1 MLSIVIPVKN
11 GGADLARCLSA
22 IGRQEI
28 DDELEIIVVDSG
40 SSDESVEI
48 ARSHGATVLEIPSE
62 SFTHG
67 GSRNLG
73 AARSTGDLLV
83 FISQDAYP
91 VDTDWLARLS
101 EPLRI
106 DEAVAG
112 AYGRQLPHTD
122 ATPPETYFLDFL
134 YGPTARRQHA
144 VSTAQLSMDAT
155 LFSNV
160 NACIRR
166 SLWQKFPFSDDIIM
180 SEDQEWSRSVLL
192 DGHDLVYVPEA
203 AVRHSHN
210 YSLIAA
216 LRRFFDS
223 GVSSERAYMAE
234 NSESG
239 AVLRKR
245 AVSYALGELRWL
257 WSTGQK
263 AWIPYTAIYESAK
276 MLGLILGINH
286 RRLPLAVKR
295 NLSAL
300 PDSWDSA
307 QP

>member
-11 GGADLARCLSA
+11 GGADLARCLGA

-28 DDELEIIVVDSG
+28 DEDVEVIVVDSG
-40 SSDESVEI
+40 STDDSVAV
-48 ARSHGATVLEIPSE
+48 ARSHGAAVLEIPSE

-73 AARSTGDLLV
+73 AGQAAGDLLV

-91 VDTDWLARLS
+91 IDTDWLARLS
-101 EPLRI
+101 EPLRA
-106 DEAVAG
+106 DESVAG
-112 AYGRQLPHTD
+112 AYGRQLPHEG

-144 VSTAQLSMDAT
+144 VSADQLSMDAT

-166 SLWQKFPFSDDIIM
+166 SLWEKFPFSDDIIM

-192 DGHDLVYVPEA
+192 DGHDLVYVSEA

-210 YSLIAA
+210 YTVMAA

-223 GVSSERAYMAE
+223 GVSAERAYMAE

-239 AVLRKR
+239 SVLRKR
-245 AVSYALGELRWL
+245 ALNYGLGELRWL
-257 WSTGQK
+257 WISDQRG
-263 AWIPYTAIYESAK
+263 WIPYTVIYESAK
-276 MLGLILGINH
+276 MVGLILGINH
-286 RRLPLAVKR
+286 RRLPLALKR
-295 NLSAL
+295 RLSAL
-300 PDSWDSA
+300 PATWGSA
-307 QP
+307 

>member
-1 MLSIVIPVKN
+1 MLSIVIPVRN
-11 GGADLARCLSA
+11 GGADLERCLDA
-22 IGRQEI
+22 IDRQEI
-28 DDELEIIVVDSG
+28 SDEVEVIVVDSG
-40 SSDESVEI
+40 STDDSVAV
-48 ARSHGATVLEIPSE
+48 ARSHGATLLEIPFE

-73 AARSTGDLLV
+73 ARRAAGELLV

-91 VDTDWLARLS
+91 VGTDWLARLS
-101 EPLRI
+101 APLLA
-106 DEAVAG
+106 DEKVAG
-112 AYGRQLPHTD
+112 AYGRQLPHEG

-144 VSTAQLSMDAT
+144 VSTDRLSMDAT

-192 DGHDLVYVPEA
+192 DGHDLVYVPAA

-210 YSLIAA
+210 YTLLAA

-239 AVLRKR
+239 SVLRRR
-245 AVSYALGELRWL
+245 ALKYGSGELRWL
-257 WSTGQK
+257 WSSGQRG
-263 AWIPYTAIYESAK
+263 WIPYAAIYESAK
-276 MLGLILGINH
+276 MAGLILGINH
-286 RRLPLAVKR
+286 RRLPLTLKR
-295 NLSAL
+295 RLSAL
-300 PDSWDSA
+300 PGSWDSA
-307 QP
+307 

>member
-1 MLSIVIPVKN
+1 MLSIIIPVKN
-11 GGADLARCLSA
+11 GGDDLERCLSA
-22 IGRQEI
+22 IDRQEI
-28 DDELEIIVVDSG
+28 DDTVEVIVVDSG
-40 SSDESVEI
+40 SSDDSVTV
-48 ARSHGATVLEIPSE
+48 ARSHGATVLEIPPE

-73 AARSTGDLLV
+73 AGRAAGDLFV

-91 VDTDWLARLS
+91 VDTDWLALLS
-101 EPLRI
+101 EPLRA
-106 DEAVAG
+106 DEIVAG
-112 AYGRQLPHTD
+112 AYGRQLPHED

-134 YGPTARRQHA
+134 YGPTGRRQRA
-144 VSTAQLSMDAT
+144 ATTDQLSMDAT

-210 YSLIAA
+210 YTLKAA
-216 LRRFFDS
+216 FRRFFDS
-223 GVSSERAYMAE
+223 GVSSERAYMAD

-239 AVLRKR
+239 SVLRKR
-245 AVSYALGELRWL
+245 ALHYGLGELRWL
-257 WSTGQK
+257 WSSGQRE
-263 AWIPYTAIYESAK
+263 WIPYTMIYESAK
-276 MLGLILGINH
+276 MAGLILGINH
-286 RRLPLAVKR
+286 RRLPLALKR
-295 NLSAL
+295 RFSAL
-300 PDSWDSA
+300 PASWNSA
-307 QP
+307 

>member
-11 GGADLARCLSA
+11 GGADLERCLSA

-28 DDELEIIVVDSG
+28 GEEVEVIVVDSG
-40 SSDESVEI
+40 SSDGSVAV
-48 ARSHGATVLEIPSE
+48 ARSHGATIMEIPPE

-67 GSRNLG
+67 GSRNRG
-73 AARSTGDLLV
+73 AAQAAGDLLV

-91 VDTDWLARLS
+91 VGTDWLSLLS
-101 EPLRI
+101 EPLRG

-112 AYGRQLPHTD
+112 TYGRQLPHEG

-144 VSTAQLSMDAT
+144 ASTDQLSMDAT

-192 DGHDLVYVPEA
+192 DGHDLVYVPDA

-210 YSLIAA
+210 YTVMAA

-223 GVSSERAYMAE
+223 GVSSERAYMAD

-239 AVLRKR
+239 SVLRRR
-245 AVSYALGELRWL
+245 ALSYGLGELRWL
-257 WSTGQK
+257 WSSGQRG
-263 AWIPYTAIYESAK
+263 WIPYAAVYESAK
-276 MLGLILGINH
+276 MGGLILGINH
-286 RRLPLAVKR
+286 RRLPLALKR
-295 NLSAL
+295 RLSAL
-300 PDSWDSA
+300 PASWDSV
-307 QP
+307 

>member
-1 MLSIVIPVKN
+1 LLSIIIPVKN
-11 GGADLARCLSA
+11 AGADLERCLSA
-22 IGRQEI
+22 IDRQEI
-28 DDELEIIVVDSG
+28 DEAVEVIVVDSG
-40 SSDESVEI
+40 SSDDSIAV
-48 ARSHGATVLEIPSE
+48 ARSHGATVLEIPPA

-73 AARSTGDLLV
+73 AVQAAGDLLV
-83 FISQDAYP
+83 FVSQDAYP
-91 VDTDWLARLS
+91 VGGNWLALLS
-101 EPLRI
+101 EPLRA

-112 AYGRQLPHTD
+112 AYGRQLPHED

-144 VSTAQLSMDAT
+144 VSTSQLSMDAT

-203 AVRHSHN
+203 SVRHSHN
-210 YSLIAA
+210 YTLMAA

-223 GVSSERAYMAE
+223 GVSSERAYMAA

-239 AVLRKR
+239 SVLRSR
-245 AVSYALGELRWL
+245 ALRYGVGELRWL
-257 WSTGQK
+257 WSSGQRE
-263 AWIPYTAIYESAK
+263 WIPYAAIYESAK
-276 MLGLILGINH
+276 MAGLILGINH
-286 RRLPLAVKR
+286 RRLPLALKR
-295 NLSAL
+295 RLSAL
-300 PDSWDSA
+300 PTSWNTA
-307 QP
+307 